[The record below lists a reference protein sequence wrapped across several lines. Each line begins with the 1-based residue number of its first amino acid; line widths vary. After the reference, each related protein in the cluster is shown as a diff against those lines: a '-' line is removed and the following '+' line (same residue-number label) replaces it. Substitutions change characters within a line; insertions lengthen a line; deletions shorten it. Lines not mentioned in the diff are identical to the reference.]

1 MKNYLQSKGDEVKKI
16 IRNWGVL
23 NVASVYHHRVL
34 ELWEYLCTFTSWSLG
49 ISLDCQIF
57 KHRTIL
63 ALSNW
68 PRFKIQ
74 TFTSISKRYH
84 LCIRPVHANCFDRGS
99 NPQGSDWIQWYTNKY
114 LNVTQWTMSSWI
126 WQWIFYHLVKIFFW
140 RSCDFFQFVI
150 IYLMNKWLLLIISR
164 SWLSTKA
171 CPKKWLLELVKS
183 YIFQRFWPNLVS
195 KNAGFEGR

>member
-23 NVASVYHHRVL
+23 DVASVYYHRVL
-34 ELWEYLCTFTSWSLG
+34 ELWEYLCSFTSCGLG

-99 NPQGSDWIQWYTNKY
+99 NPQGSDWIQWYINKY
-114 LNVTQWTMSSWI
+114 LNVTQWIMSSWM
-126 WQWIFYHLVKIFFW
+126 WQWIFYHLVKIFFEGHV
-140 RSCDFFQFVI
+140 FFPVCHHI
-150 IYLMNKWLLLIISR
+150 LNDSMNDYYWSYQEADYQPQR
-164 SWLSTKA
+164 V
-171 CPKKWLLELVKS
+171 PKND
-183 YIFQRFWPNLVS
+183 Y
-195 KNAGFEGR
+195 